1 MSKKKDSHKAKVG
14 FGVDIGGSGIK
25 GAPVDLRKGGLV
37 ADRLK
42 FETPQ
47 PSTPDAVA
55 LAVRKLLD
63 HFEWAGEFGCTFP
76 AVVQHGVVRTA
87 ANVDHSWIGVDGEA
101 LLADATG
108 RMVKMVNDA
117 DAAGVAEARL
127 GAAFDHNGT
136 VLVTTLGTGIGT
148 ALFIGGR
155 LVPNTELGHV
165 ELDGADAETRAAS
178 SARDREGLSWE
189 EWALRL
195 TRYYRHLED
204 LLWPDLIVVGG
215 GVSRKAAQWLPL
227 VQVRT
232 PIIAAKMRNEAGII
246 GAALL
251 AAEVAAGD

>member
-1 MSKKKDSHKAKVG
+1 
-14 FGVDIGGSGIK
+14 
-25 GAPVDLRKGGLV
+25 
-37 ADRLK
+37 
-42 FETPQ
+42 
-47 PSTPDAVA
+47 
-55 LAVRKLLD
+55 
-63 HFEWAGEFGCTFP
+63 
-76 AVVQHGVVRTA
+76 
-87 ANVDHSWIGVDGEA
+87 VDHRWIGVDGEA